1 MYKAQIDF
9 NLPGNMPPNHLN
21 GFEFQIRD
29 IIYLLSWN
37 TSVIPVQIIS
47 SRTYRSRYNNFFDQH
62 LVQSFA
68 FEIGLIIKSRAIRAT
83 AGGRHDYH
91 LEVEGANMT
100 LTQPPSTSLIFVSQ
114 RNSLQQGRRYLASIE
129 IRRHQLRNSIAVP
142 SFQINGQN
150 VLAAARVRNRLL
162 SIFWFKRIYCGQCKN
177 LNLFLCSR

>member
-47 SRTYRSRYNNFFDQH
+47 SRTYRSRYNDQH
-62 LVQSFA
+62 PVQSFA

-83 AGGRHDYH
+83 ARGRHDYH

-114 RNSLQQGRRYLASIE
+114 RNSPQQGRRYLASIE
-129 IRRHQLRNSIAVP
+129 IRRHQPRNSIAAP
-142 SFQINGQN
+142 SFQINSQN
-150 VLAAARVRNRLL
+150 VLAVARVRNRLL
-162 SIFWFKRIYCGQCKN
+162 SIFWFKGIYCGQRKN
-177 LNLFLCSR
+177 SYLFLCSR